1 MNRNESSMS
10 STSRCLRRL
19 SALALAVLAVP
30 LLAETTYFPI
40 DGYISGVRPPMGF
53 EVNGRRF
60 EVTSETSFGLIGLNS
75 TSTSSPL
82 REALR
87 IGVYVQVAGSD
98 LGPFKPIKAT
108 TVMVRDDWDRKLSG
122 IGVITR
128 VALTFAPATAV
139 YEADGYLIRITP
151 STQLTFL
158 GDLDSL
164 SDVSANTWLHFSG
177 KRGKDGILEA
187 AKAQFL
193 PAKPTKFKAVKDL
206 EIATVK
212 TRPAGA
218 TDDAM
223 TSKATGTLAIPDDGA
238 ALQQDEQL
246 KIGLG
251 RWHTLPADQPLQ
263 QRVHRIGMA
272 LVPAYQRAM
281 ADDDPSKIHFR
292 FFAVDDNKLR
302 GAICLLD
309 GAILVSKQTVERLG
323 NDDRLA
329 AVLAD
334 GVAYN
339 LQRQAAKQVRM
350 NRAAW
355 GVEIAGEVAG
365 AFVPGLGSAMLM
377 TGGLVGS
384 KDETAMQEE
393 RLRIALALMRD
404 AGYDPWQAPEAWR
417 LVTPKK
423 LPANLASLT
432 YPDISCYQFGILN
445 LQYLAAKTANG
456 SGNMRQTSEASE
468 RK

>member
-1 MNRNESSMS
+1 
-10 STSRCLRRL
+10 
-19 SALALAVLAVP
+19 
-30 LLAETTYFPI
+30 
-40 DGYISGVRPPMGF
+40 
-53 EVNGRRF
+53 
-60 EVTSETSFGLIGLNS
+60 
-75 TSTSSPL
+75 
-82 REALR
+82 
-87 IGVYVQVAGSD
+87 
-98 LGPFKPIKAT
+98 
-108 TVMVRDDWDRKLSG
+108 
-122 IGVITR
+122 
-128 VALTFAPATAV
+128 
-139 YEADGYLIRITP
+139 
-151 STQLTFL
+151 
-158 GDLDSL
+158 
-164 SDVSANTWLHFSG
+164 
-177 KRGKDGILEA
+177 
-187 AKAQFL
+187 
-193 PAKPTKFKAVKDL
+193 
-206 EIATVK
+206 
-212 TRPAGA
+212 
-218 TDDAM
+218 M